1 MRADFSKASRL
12 SAPGCLRQRG
22 FAGAQVISRLPA
34 ESLVSTYGFLWR
46 AIRAGNRVVAVSV
59 VLLVAL
65 VAVEAYERGLWLS
78 MQLVVRNATAIR
90 KLSSVGSGV
99 LTNHRQRRGMA
110 T

>member
-1 MRADFSKASRL
+1 MRADFSNASRL
-12 SAPGCLRQRG
+12 SAPGCLRQKG

-34 ESLVSTYGFLWR
+34 ESLVFTYGFLWR

-59 VLLVAL
+59 VLLVVAL
-65 VAVEAYERGLWLS
+65 AVEAYERGLWLS

-99 LTNHRQRRGMA
+99 LTNHRQMSGMA
-110 T
+110 V